1 MSSFVCHIRFKH
13 LHKTSSINPQSWIV
27 QRNLALTSWVTDFL
41 TTNLNWMTFIY
52 SSSKLSHNW
61 LYHASLPPLLYF
73 NVQAALAQALWTDI
87 KRMDD
92 PECYFNSLPK
102 ELEVKRDRMVR
113 LLNSVG
119 LKPIIPD
126 GGYFIIADVSSLG
139 LWSLCYFTST
149 DMYVWKESRDI
160 WGKGAWARMHFIS
173 RRDDFN
179 NFNNSLSLQN
189 FYLNFHS
196 W

>member
-13 LHKTSSINPQSWIV
+13 LHKTSSTNPRSWIV
-27 QRNLALTSWVTDFL
+27 HRNLAVTSWVTSLPQILIGWPLFILPVNWAL
-41 TTNLNWMTFIY
+41 TDITM
-52 SSSKLSHNW
+52 
-61 LYHASLPPLLYF
+61 LPPLLLYL
-73 NVQAALAQALWTDI
+73 NMQAALAQALWTDI

-113 LLNSVG
+113 LLDSVG

-149 DMYVWKESRDI
+149 DTYVWKESR
-160 WGKGAWARMHFIS
+160 RMRERCPS
-173 RRDDFN
+173 
-179 NFNNSLSLQN
+179 QN
-189 FYLNFHS
+189 AFYL
-196 W
+196 